1 MTPARDQAVSKVG
14 TDKDGDLVEVS
25 TSSTREFV
33 ECPSPPV
40 LAVAALVA
48 QGVELVVVGGCALV
62 LARLATHCGDL
73 DIVPSRTRANLERLV
88 EALSV
93 LGVRGLHLTA
103 LSWQPIVGVDSPFG
117 RIDVLLQRSEREY
130 DALRAEGFT
139 SVVLDIPVRV
149 APVARVVELRRLHR
163 AGLLYE

>member
-1 MTPARDQAVSKVG
+1 MNVSISG
-14 TDKDGDLVEVS
+14 THECS
-25 TSSTREFV
+25 EYPSS
-33 ECPSPPV
+33 PV

-48 QGVELVVVGGCALV
+48 QDVELVVVGGCALV
-62 LARLATHCGDL
+62 LAGLATQCGDL

-88 EALSV
+88 GALSV
-93 LGVRGLHLTA
+93 LGVRALHLTA

-130 DALRAEGFT
+130 DVLRAEGFI

-149 APVARVVELRRLHR
+149 APVARVLELRRLHQ
-163 AGLLYE
+163 AGVLHE